1 MNYMSKADL
10 TLEELAV
17 LESEMI
23 KKRKNKEAAWGLWA
37 GLSFFGA
44 HRFYTENYGYAS
56 AMLLTSIIPIISIF
70 IMAGTTNYYYG
81 FTNFLMGLF
90 IFLLAGSVIWSWI
103 DAFFLN
109 RRIDDLNEKLEN
121 HILMSIKE
129 QRKLRM
135 GQAQK

>member
-1 MNYMSKADL
+1 MVNLNISKMDL

-17 LESEMI
+17 LQSEML
-23 KKRKNKEAAWGLWA
+23 KKKKNKEAAWGLWA

-56 AMLLTSIIPIISIF
+56 AMLLTSILPIIAIITMFSTIDYF
-70 IMAGTTNYYYG
+70 TALADVIMTI
-81 FTNFLMGLF
+81 F

-109 RRIDDLNEKLEN
+109 KRIDELNEQIEIS
-121 HILMSIKE
+121 ILNTIRE
-129 QRKLRM
+129 QRIMRK
-135 GQAQK
+135 AE

>member
-1 MNYMSKADL
+1 MDL

-17 LESEMI
+17 LQSEMM
-23 KKRKNKEAAWGLWA
+23 KKKKNKEAAWGLWA

-56 AMLLTSIIPIISIF
+56 AMLLTSMIPLIAIITMLSTIDYF
-70 IMAGTTNYYYG
+70 N
-81 FTNFLMGLF
+81 GLADFMMMIF

-109 RRIDDLNEKLEN
+109 KRIDELNEQAELKILET
-121 HILMSIKE
+121 IRE
-129 QRKLRM
+129 QRIMRK
-135 GQAQK
+135 A

>member
-1 MNYMSKADL
+1 MNSNLKMDL
-10 TLEELAV
+10 TLEELAI

-56 AMLLTSIIPIISIF
+56 AMLLTSVFPIILLFIIPNINLGDSFTRLLLSIF
-70 IMAGTTNYYYG
+70 
-81 FTNFLMGLF
+81 F
-90 IFLLAGSVIWSWI
+90 ILLAGSVIWSWI

-109 RRIDDLNEKLEN
+109 KRMDELNDQIERS
-121 HILMSIKE
+121 ILDNIKE
-129 QRKLRM
+129 QRKLR
-135 GQAQK
+135 AR

>member
-1 MNYMSKADL
+1 MNISKMDL

-17 LESEMI
+17 LQSEML
-23 KKRKNKEAAWGLWA
+23 KKKKNKEAAWGLWA

-56 AMLLTSIIPIISIF
+56 AMLLTSILPIIAIITMFSTIDYF
-70 IMAGTTNYYYG
+70 TALADVIMTI
-81 FTNFLMGLF
+81 F

-109 RRIDDLNEKLEN
+109 KRIDELNEQIEIS
-121 HILMSIKE
+121 ILNTIRE
-129 QRKLRM
+129 QRIMRK
-135 GQAQK
+135 AE